1 MMAEWTLVKRESR
14 GSPDRQPHGLPGEGA
29 AAPAR
34 LHRSENPQA
43 PRFTLETLLHKGR
56 LFIAVVRSTLHDF
69 QTAIL
74 YSEYNSV
81 FIINVN
87 TPIPLK
93 IASKRFGLPCAI
105 ISVTVNINQEPID
118 FLQGFLI
125 LCLPIQIFVPSVII
139 PKLFHQPT
147 SIKSCS
153 FKVLFPE
160 RTLAIRLS
168 SSAIFSSE

>member
-1 MMAEWTLVKRESR
+1 MMAEWTLVKREGR

-105 ISVTVNINQEPID
+105 ISVTVNIN
-118 FLQGFLI
+118 
-125 LCLPIQIFVPSVII
+125 
-139 PKLFHQPT
+139 
-147 SIKSCS
+147 
-153 FKVLFPE
+153 
-160 RTLAIRLS
+160 
-168 SSAIFSSE
+168 